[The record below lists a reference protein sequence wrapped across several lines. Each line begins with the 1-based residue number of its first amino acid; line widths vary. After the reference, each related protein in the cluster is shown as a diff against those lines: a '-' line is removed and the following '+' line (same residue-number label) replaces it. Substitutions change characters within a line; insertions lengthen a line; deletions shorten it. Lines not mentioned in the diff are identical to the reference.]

1 MNYKTNF
8 WQDHPA
14 IYQNPI
20 WDCFD
25 DDQIRIASAMLAHAV
40 ARSHQPVIVDEIL
53 AGVERDLV
61 SAFQGARGER
71 SGVSRRNETKY
82 FNKMDSI

>member
-8 WQDHPA
+8 RQDHPA

-25 DDQIRIASAMLAHAV
+25 DDKIRIASAMLAHAV

-53 AGVERDLV
+53 VGVERDLK
-61 SAFQGARGER
+61 SAFGDRLSVAGKKLRIRNGKWEMG
-71 SGVSRRNETKY
+71 SGN
-82 FNKMDSI
+82 

>member
-8 WQDHPA
+8 RQDHPA

-25 DDQIRIASAMLAHAV
+25 DDKIRIASAMLAHAV

-53 AGVERDLV
+53 AGVERDLI
-61 SAFQGARGER
+61 SAFNQLGITNYELRI
-71 SGVSRRNETKY
+71 ETKN
-82 FNKMDSI
+82 FNQMETI